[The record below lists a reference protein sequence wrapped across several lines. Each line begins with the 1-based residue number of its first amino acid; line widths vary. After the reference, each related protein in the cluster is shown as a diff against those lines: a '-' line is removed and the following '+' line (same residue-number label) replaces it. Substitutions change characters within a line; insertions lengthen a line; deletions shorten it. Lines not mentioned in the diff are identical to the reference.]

1 MHSVSVSKTL
11 SHTRLA
17 SIEEARWASP
27 IVKDEYLLDRLPRD
41 VSSRATRTASSVQPE
56 PEET

>member
-17 SIEEARWASP
+17 SIGEDRWAST
-27 IVKDEYLLDRLPRD
+27 IVKDAYLLDLLPRD